1 MKLSDANLTLEK
13 KYVHLNRLQAEMEA
27 FLRTKDD
34 ESASHST
41 ALREAR
47 LISVVVA
54 ATSSSPVEV
63 DAEPLLP
70 TDAAERERERDDDER
85 TIRLDKSFRSGCVRG
100 AWTCRQARGRP
111 TRREDCG
118 RGCEVGQSCGR
129 AVGAQARQNMAHRLW
144 TPTVMS

>member
-1 MKLSDANLTLEK
+1 MQMKLSDANVAPEK
-13 KYVHLNRLQAEMEA
+13 KYEHNRLQAEMEA

-41 ALREAR
+41 ALRGAR

-70 TDAAERERERDDDER
+70 TAAAERERERDHDGC
-85 TIRLDKSFRSGCVRG
+85 TDKIS
-100 AWTCRQARGRP
+100 
-111 TRREDCG
+111 
-118 RGCEVGQSCGR
+118 
-129 AVGAQARQNMAHRLW
+129 
-144 TPTVMS
+144 

>member
-1 MKLSDANLTLEK
+1 M
-13 KYVHLNRLQAEMEA
+13 HLNCLQAEMEA

-41 ALREAR
+41 TLRKVH

-63 DAEPLLP
+63 DAELLLP
-70 TDAAERERERDDDER
+70 TAAAERERERERDDDGR
-85 TIRLDKSFRSGCVRG
+85 TIRLDKSFGFGCVRG
-100 AWTCRQARGRP
+100 AWMCRQARGRP

-118 RGCEVGQSCGR
+118 RGCEVGQSCGST
-129 AVGAQARQNMAHRLW
+129 VGAQARQNMVHRLW
-144 TPTVMS
+144 TYSNVLRSSID

>member
-1 MKLSDANLTLEK
+1 MKLLDANLALEK

-47 LISVVVA
+47 LISVIVA
-54 ATSSSPVEV
+54 ATSSSPMEV

-70 TDAAERERERDDDER
+70 TAAVERERERDDDGH
-85 TIRLDKSFRSGCVRG
+85 TVRLDKSFGSGCVRG
-100 AWTCRQARGRP
+100 VWTCRRAR
-111 TRREDCG
+111 
-118 RGCEVGQSCGR
+118 
-129 AVGAQARQNMAHRLW
+129 
-144 TPTVMS
+144 

>member
-13 KYVHLNRLQAEMEA
+13 KYVHLNRLQAKMEA

-41 ALREAR
+41 VLRGAR

-70 TDAAERERERDDDER
+70 TAAAERERERDDDGR
-85 TIRLDKSFRSGCVRG
+85 TVRLDKSFGSGCVRG
-100 AWTCRQARGRP
+100 VWACRQARGRP
-111 TRREDCG
+111 TRREDCR
-118 RGCEVGQSCGR
+118 RGCEAGARWEHRRGRTWRTDCGR
-129 AVGAQARQNMAHRLW
+129 LQ
-144 TPTVMS
+144 